1 MGWYCEVSVYTRLL
15 YVGDSL
21 PKLSRLLVLV
31 EAPPFSLI
39 SVYCISV
46 CSVSVRLFLS
56 LSTVSLPFISVSG
69 YSVSALYFRLC
80 LLCLCLLSVCLLSL
94 SYDLLCHHRVLGLVL
109 GLCLTLC
116 GCLSLYS
123 TSQLSVLLSGYQ
135 HEKLSVR
142 IFQD

>member
-39 SVYCISV
+39 SVYYVSV

-56 LSTVSLPFISVSG
+56 PSTVSLPFISVSV
-69 YSVSALYFRLC
+69 YSVSVCC
-80 LLCLCLLSVCLLSL
+80 LSVCCLCLMTYSVIIGSWVLCSVFVSHCVAACLYTLLLSYRYCCRAINTKNSVYEFFRTDE
-94 SYDLLCHHRVLGLVL
+94 SYVYIVH
-109 GLCLTLC
+109 
-116 GCLSLYS
+116 
-123 TSQLSVLLSGYQ
+123 
-135 HEKLSVR
+135 
-142 IFQD
+142 I